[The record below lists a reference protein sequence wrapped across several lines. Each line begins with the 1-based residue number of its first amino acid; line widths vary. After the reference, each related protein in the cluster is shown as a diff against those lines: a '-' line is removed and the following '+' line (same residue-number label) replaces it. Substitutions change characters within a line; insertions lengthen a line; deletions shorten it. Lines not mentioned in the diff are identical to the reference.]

1 MPSPS
6 PSPAE
11 TSAKRKASSPPS
23 PDPDPD
29 KKKKKKKKLQ
39 LQVKPLASSRLA
51 RLVSLLAS
59 SLSLSRRLLSSLDLD
74 LTLPP
79 SLSLPLDS
87 SLLSAALSLSR
98 LLSLLPLPLQSLSLT
113 STSLFIPPSL
123 PLPSSWF
130 LRLLSSPHSPSAFPL
145 SFRLS
150 RPAFYSLLHSLHLPF
165 SSLPPHHMLA
175 IALFRLAHAAP
186 FPTIARR
193 FGLSSPSLACQ
204 AFYQV
209 CHAITTRLSHLFAF
223 SSDITLHTQGFHH
236 LSLPNCCAALGYTR
250 FPIKH
255 DSLGGSLIAQA
266 LIDSNGRFIDLSV
279 GWHGSMKP
287 FQILT
292 RSNLYHTQLVS
303 PPRYVLGGSC
313 CPLLPWLITPYQI
326 RPESPS
332 THVVFNQVHACAM
345 EMVNKAFGLVK
356 DRWRLL
362 SEKWKEGQ
370 AEALPYVVVAGCL
383 LHNFLE
389 NCGEPVPEKVLL
401 GTELVPEPL
410 PGFADFEGEGDEG
423 GIRMRDALAS
433 HLIMARP
440 QV

>member
-1 MPSPS
+1 MPCPSPS
-6 PSPAE
+6 PSPA
-11 TSAKRKASSPPS
+11 AKRKASSPPS
-23 PDPDPD
+23 SPSSPSSDE
-29 KKKKKKKKLQ
+29 KRLKKLK
-39 LQVKPLASSRLA
+39 LKPLPCSRLSQ
-51 RLVSLLAS
+51 LISLLAS
-59 SLSLSRRLLSSLDLD
+59 SLSLSRRFLD

-87 SLLSAALSLSR
+87 SLLSASLSLSR
-98 LLSLLPLPLQSLSLT
+98 LLSLLPLPLQSLSLA
-113 STSLFIPPSL
+113 SLSIPPSL
-123 PLPSSWF
+123 PFPSSWF
-130 LRLLSSPHSPSAFPL
+130 LRLLSSPNSPSAFPL

-150 RPAFYSLLHSLHLPF
+150 RPAFYSLLQSLRLPF
-165 SSLPPHHMLA
+165 SSLPPEHKLG

-186 FPTIARR
+186 FHTIARR

-209 CHAITTRLSHLFAF
+209 CHAITTRLCHLFAF
-223 SSDITLHTQGFHH
+223 SSDITLLTQGFHH
-236 LSLPNCCAALGYTR
+236 LSLPNCCGVLGYAR

-287 FQILT
+287 LQILT

-313 CPLLPWLITPYQI
+313 CPLLPWLITPYTIGPQ
-326 RPESPS
+326 SPS

-345 EMVNKAFGLVK
+345 DMVNKAFGLVK